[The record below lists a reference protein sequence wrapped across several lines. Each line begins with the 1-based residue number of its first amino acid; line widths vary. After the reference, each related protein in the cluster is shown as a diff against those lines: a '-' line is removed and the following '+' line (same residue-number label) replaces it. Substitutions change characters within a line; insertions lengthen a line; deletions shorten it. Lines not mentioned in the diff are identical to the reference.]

1 MLFSIYISIYE
12 KLTGKYNVRFDSFQI
27 EYLLKNKF
35 NILNNLNSRKS
46 QKFIIDLFFLFFY
59 RHHKLNR
66 NTRYILEKY
75 LIILKNSIYLR
86 LFEKINID
94 FENHNLYINDLKR
107 LKLFYEIVDYIFL
120 DQNFLNNNYLI
131 ASEISRNK
139 IIRLMNNDF
148 KKLYALLQGEVK
160 IKIKKILMNNLD
172 FSKYFN
178 LDLLGFNH
186 IYLFTQYDRK
196 YKIFLLFS
204 ILKNEINEENFFKNL
219 ENNYGIY
226 SDAEDFIEEI
236 NNEYKRN
243 KNKFLKEIF
252 HKYPD
257 LDDIKELIILYYCLE
272 ESDYSMYSYIY
283 HNNTYSDYIME
294 KNINKLSFFKEL
306 KDNLIEVNI
315 LMREENEACLRHK
328 RSYIKLKKKFM
339 KEENNDNKIK
349 KKIKTKKKKIKKSIH
364 KIHTNGYKKNYR

>member
-1 MLFSIYISIYE
+1 
-12 KLTGKYNVRFDSFQI
+12 
-27 EYLLKNKF
+27 
-35 NILNNLNSRKS
+35 
-46 QKFIIDLFFLFFY
+46 
-59 RHHKLNR
+59 
-66 NTRYILEKY
+66 
-75 LIILKNSIYLR
+75 
-86 LFEKINID
+86 
-94 FENHNLYINDLKR
+94 
-107 LKLFYEIVDYIFL
+107 
-120 DQNFLNNNYLI
+120 
-131 ASEISRNK
+131 
-139 IIRLMNNDF
+139 MNNDF

-160 IKIKKILMNNLD
+160 IKIKKILMDNLD

-186 IYLFTQYDRK
+186 IYLFTKYDRI

-226 SDAEDFIEEI
+226 SESEDFIEEI

-252 HKYPD
+252 YKYPD
-257 LDDIKELIILYYCLE
+257 LDNIKELIILYYCLE
-272 ESDYSMYSYIY
+272 ESDNSMYSYIY

-306 KDNLIEVNI
+306 KDNLIKVNI

-328 RSYIKLKKKFM
+328 RSYIKLKK
-339 KEENNDNKIK
+339 NL
-349 KKIKTKKKKIKKSIH
+349 
-364 KIHTNGYKKNYR
+364 